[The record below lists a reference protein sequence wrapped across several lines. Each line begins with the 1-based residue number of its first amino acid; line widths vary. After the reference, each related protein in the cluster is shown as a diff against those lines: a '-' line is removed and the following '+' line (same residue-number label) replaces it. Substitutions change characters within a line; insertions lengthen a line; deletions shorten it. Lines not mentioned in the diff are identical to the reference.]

1 MGVRRKEVAGPV
13 PATAA
18 RGDRLRLPA
27 EAGMTPIEE
36 GVEVVRTGGVPS
48 RDHRDERPRRDEPA
62 PAPEGRAARS

>member
-1 MGVRRKEVAGPV
+1 
-13 PATAA
+13 
-18 RGDRLRLPA
+18 
-27 EAGMTPIEE
+27 MTPIEE